1 MGGRMSPMQALW
13 RWPLRALVAHVLL
26 FMALLVPPVLARRDR
41 RLAAVGGLDQYLG
54 GSALYFV
61 LLLPLVLVVG
71 VALGVV
77 AGGALRLCGA
87 RPLVAATVVGLTAA
101 ALVLATL
108 SWFDGWERV
117 PPASVVAY
125 GGPVALLAGLVT
137 VRDARRLGRPRH
149 LARSRPDLAREG
161 TPAAG

>member
-1 MGGRMSPMQALW
+1 MSPMQALW

-26 FMALLVPPVLARRDR
+26 FMALLVPPVLARRDG

-108 SWFDGWERV
+108 SWFDGWERI
-117 PPASVVAY
+117 PPLASLAH
-125 GGPVALLAGLVT
+125 GAPVALLAGLLT
-137 VRDARRLGRPRH
+137 VRDARRLGAGRVAARTRH
-149 LARSRPDLAREG
+149 GVDLARER

>member
-1 MGGRMSPMQALW
+1 M
-13 RWPLRALVAHVLL
+13 LR
-26 FMALLVPPVLARRDR
+26 
-41 RLAAVGGLDQYLG
+41 
-54 GSALYFV
+54 
-61 LLLPLVLVVG
+61 
-71 VALGVV
+71 
-77 AGGALRLCGA
+77 GALRL
-87 RPLVAATVVGLTAA
+87 RPASTASPSPVVGLTAA